1 MNQTPATTTPV
12 RRSTPSRRRRAT
24 TVTTLV
30 LVGLLAAAAVL
41 LFRPAD
47 GTSPGAWLNEL
58 RGQTE
63 TDRYAELG
71 DVPAG
76 TAPSWL
82 PEGTSDLT
90 VKRPGESSGEDRD
103 QVKVDGTTPDGWSLP
118 AACTAASGYSMPFD
132 GGGTWPL
139 TTSTALSTCPDGD
152 STWETFVEGDRVYA
166 WRVTP

>member
-1 MNQTPATTTPV
+1 MSRTPTTPV
-12 RRSTPSRRRRAT
+12 RPSTTSRRRRVA

-41 LFRPAD
+41 LLRPAT

-63 TDRYAELG
+63 TDRYAELS
-71 DVPAG
+71 DVPAS
-76 TAPSWL
+76 TAPAWL

-90 VKRPGESSGEDRD
+90 VKRPGEESGEDRD
-103 QVKVDGTTPDGWSLP
+103 LVKVDGTAPEGWSLP
-118 AACTAASGYSMPFD
+118 ASCTAASGFSMPFD

-139 TTSTALSTCPDGD
+139 DTSTALSTCADGD
-152 STWETFVEGDRVYA
+152 ATWETFVEGDRVYA
-166 WRVTP
+166 WRVAG